1 MIWGRRACKRCVS
14 LFPIREAKYW
24 ENQRFSGKL
33 VLSLAD
39 KQGLGNVLARG
50 TIIRAEHTTSGREDM
65 QKQKLT
71 KLILLL
77 NVAINS

>member
-1 MIWGRRACKRCVS
+1 M
-14 LFPIREAKYW
+14 
-24 ENQRFSGKL
+24 
-33 VLSLAD
+33 LSLAD